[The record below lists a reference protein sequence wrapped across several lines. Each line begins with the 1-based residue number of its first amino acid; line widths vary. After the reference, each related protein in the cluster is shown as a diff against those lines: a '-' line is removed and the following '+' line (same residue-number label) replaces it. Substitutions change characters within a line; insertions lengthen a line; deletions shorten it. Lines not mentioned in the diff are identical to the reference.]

1 MEDLEAQIQQ
11 CENKMEN
18 WPPVQKTSLP
28 VGINRFKRVLNQ
40 ECPTIVAE
48 IGEGVDT
55 LSIDTEVPTVE
66 EVK

>member
-1 MEDLEAQIQQ
+1 
-11 CENKMEN
+11 MEN

-28 VGINRFKRVLNQ
+28 VGINRFERVLNQ

-55 LSIDTEVPTVE
+55 FSIDTEVQTVK

>member
-1 MEDLEAQIQQ
+1 MENLETQLHQ

-18 WPPVQKTSLP
+18 SPPVQKTSLP
-28 VGINRFKRVLNQ
+28 VGINRFERVLNQ
-40 ECPTIVAE
+40 ECPTTVAE